1 MPNHRAEP
9 GGEQM
14 TMGAADR
21 PATLHH
27 LAPSSQSRRTAV
39 RAQNFIVEQVFG
51 RDREETTFASSEEII
66 LLLPDGGGRLTGSAP
81 GGSAAAT
88 EISERGIVIVPPGM
102 HGFRFAGDG
111 RLLILATDRPDLAD
125 DCIAN
130 AADYVQPDN
139 RVAPVGEPFRRG
151 SGNGEAQVLPIAAIP
166 YPATNPRLKFV
177 QSATMS
183 INWVEYDEP
192 RDRTALSPHAHDDL
206 EQGSLA
212 IDGQFLHHL
221 RTPWG
226 RNADL
231 WREDVHLDAGPSS
244 LLIVP
249 PEIIHTTEGTGPGH
263 HLLIDIFAPPRR
275 DFIAKDWVFNAGD
288 YADPQAV

>member
-1 MPNHRAEP
+1 MN
-9 GGEQM
+9 
-14 TMGAADR
+14 MGAADR
-21 PATLHH
+21 PAALHQ
-27 LAPSSQSRRTAV
+27 LGPSAQSTRVVA

-51 RDREETTFASSEEII
+51 MDGEETTFASSEELI
-66 LLLPDGGGRLTGSAP
+66 LLLPDGGGRLTGSAS
-81 GGSAAAT
+81 GGSVGAT
-88 EISERGIVIVPPGM
+88 EISERGIVIVPPGT
-102 HGFRFAGDG
+102 HTFRFAGDG
-111 RLLILATDRPDLAD
+111 RLMILATDRTDLD
-125 DCIAN
+125 DDTIAN
-130 AADYVQPDN
+130 AAEYAEPDP
-139 RVAPVGEPFRRG
+139 RVAPIGTPFRRVAG
-151 SGNGEAQVLPIAAIP
+151 AGEAQVLPIAAVP

-226 RNADL
+226 KNANL
-231 WREDVHLDAGPSS
+231 WREDVHIDAGPSS

-249 PEIIHTTEGTGPGH
+249 PEIIHTTEGVGSGH

-288 YADPQAV
+288 YEDPEAV